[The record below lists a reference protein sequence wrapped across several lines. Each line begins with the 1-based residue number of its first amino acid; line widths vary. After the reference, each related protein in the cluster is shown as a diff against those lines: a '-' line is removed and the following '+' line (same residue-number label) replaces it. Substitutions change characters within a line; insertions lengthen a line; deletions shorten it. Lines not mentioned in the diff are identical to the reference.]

1 MEILNI
7 LLIILVVL
15 LFFLLFCRYNEKF
28 IDIDKCLGKRDG
40 VSGCRDCCRENFGSG
55 QDYNTCVNNC
65 MRY

>member
-28 IDIDKCLGKRDG
+28 IDIDICLGKRDG
-40 VSGCRDCCRENFGSG
+40 VSGCRDCCRKFKNMYSK
-55 QDYNTCVNNC
+55 CVSRC
-65 MRY
+65 MRF